1 MIKGTELNIPF
12 LLSGKKIKNIVELPK
27 EMAIRI
33 EIIWRSIF
41 KRSSERLLN
50 ILSREYLKD
59 TNVRVM
65 LGVAGILML
74 TSWLVAV
81 FRFQPSDFLV
91 PVRYNSFLGVT
102 ELGNW
107 YDLYYVPG
115 VMTLCVVLNTL
126 LGSVV
131 YKKDKMIGYILLA
144 ANIFVSALAMI
155 VVINFSQLVNI

>member
-1 MIKGTELNIPF
+1 
-12 LLSGKKIKNIVELPK
+12 
-27 EMAIRI
+27 
-33 EIIWRSIF
+33 
-41 KRSSERLLN
+41 
-50 ILSREYLKD
+50 
-59 TNVRVM
+59 M